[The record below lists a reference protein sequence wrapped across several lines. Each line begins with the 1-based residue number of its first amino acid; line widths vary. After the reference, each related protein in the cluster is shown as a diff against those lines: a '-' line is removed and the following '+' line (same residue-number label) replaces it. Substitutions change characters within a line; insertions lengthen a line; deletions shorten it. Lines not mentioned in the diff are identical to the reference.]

1 MRLTGTALV
10 IALVF
15 ATPAFGQTKKKPA
28 TPKVPKV
35 QLDTRSVEEL
45 IKRLGDRD
53 AGRRREACIAL
64 EARGWESEPALP
76 ALKKLL
82 EDPNEYVRKAARTAV
97 EGIEAKLKDKPKGEE
112 PIPETELERIADPR
126 LRELAVKLDSGDAA
140 EIITAAGR
148 IGDMGSA
155 GAPATWF
162 LCKAMQD
169 KREKVRLAVVDALAK
184 ANPALHPH
192 IVTLSVEKNLSI
204 RSHAADAIARL
215 KSDGRGAFPALAAAA
230 ATALNGE
237 STELAS
243 TFVSSMAAVAPEH
256 PETLRLVLAL
266 CKHQNARDDYFSAP
280 IRRTGCQLATTIGE
294 VVGPN
299 DRRRLIETVAS
310 LLTVT
315 DPRVVVSAIESL
327 AAFGKDAAAA
337 EPAIRSLRTHPDKS
351 VRDAAERALPLLSGE
366 GTRP

>member
-1 MRLTGTALV
+1 
-10 IALVF
+10 
-15 ATPAFGQTKKKPA
+15 
-28 TPKVPKV
+28 
-35 QLDTRSVEEL
+35 
-45 IKRLGDRD
+45 
-53 AGRRREACIAL
+53 
-64 EARGWESEPALP
+64 
-76 ALKKLL
+76 
-82 EDPNEYVRKAARTAV
+82 
-97 EGIEAKLKDKPKGEE
+97 
-112 PIPETELERIADPR
+112 
-126 LRELAVKLDSGDAA
+126 
-140 EIITAAGR
+140 
-148 IGDMGSA
+148 
-155 GAPATWF
+155 
-162 LCKAMQD
+162 MQD

-237 STELAS
+237 STDLAS
-243 TFVSSMAAVAPEH
+243 IVSSMAAVAPEH

-266 CKHQNARDDYFSAP
+266 CKHQNARDGYGYFSAP
-280 IRRTGCQLATTIGE
+280 IRRTACQLATTIGE

-310 LLTVT
+310 LLTLT
-315 DPRVVVSAIESL
+315 DPRVLVSAIESL